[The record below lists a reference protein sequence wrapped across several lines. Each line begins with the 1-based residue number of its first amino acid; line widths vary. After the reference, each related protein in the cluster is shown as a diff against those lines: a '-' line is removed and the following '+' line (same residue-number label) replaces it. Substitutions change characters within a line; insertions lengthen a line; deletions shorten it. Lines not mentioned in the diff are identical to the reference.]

1 MLLVVD
7 LERKELVGWKK
18 KKKKK
23 KKKTTTQTIY
33 VVVYFSETARQYGYR
48 EKELSSHKR

>member
-7 LERKELVGWKK
+7 LERKELVGW